1 MDMPLQPTWPDI
13 ALRIALTMIA
23 GGIVGFD
30 RGARGHAAGFRTT
43 ILVGLAAA
51 VAMIQTNI
59 LLSVSGKTPESF
71 AVMDMM
77 RLPLGILTG
86 VGFIGAGTIV
96 KKGDLITGVTTAA
109 TLWLMTVIGL
119 CLGGGQLILGTVATV
134 LAVITLWTLKWVDRA
149 IAREHRAKLTVGCD
163 DEMRAII
170 DVPRLTGEL
179 GYHARFA
186 EVERRDDGMIDC
198 SFEISWRRAERA
210 APPVDVLALIREHY
224 VIKVF
229 ALTTENG
236 R

>member
-13 ALRIALTMIA
+13 AIRIALTMVA

-59 LLSVSGKTPESF
+59 LLSASGKTPESF
-71 AVMDMM
+71 AQMDVM

-96 KKGDLITGVTTAA
+96 KKGDLVTGVTTAA
-109 TLWLMTVIGL
+109 TLWLVTVIGL
-119 CLGGGQLILGTVATV
+119 CFGGGQLVLGITATV
-134 LAVITLWTLKWVDRA
+134 LAVITLWALKWVDRA
-149 IAREHRAKLTVGCD
+149 IPREHRAKLTVTSD
-163 DEMRAII
+163 DELRAIV
-170 DVPRLTGEL
+170 DVPRLTGEV

-186 EVERRDDGMIDC
+186 EVERRADGAVDC
-198 SFEISWRRAERA
+198 SFEMSWRRAERA
-210 APPVDVLALIREHY
+210 APPVDILALLREHY
-224 VIKVF
+224 AVKAF